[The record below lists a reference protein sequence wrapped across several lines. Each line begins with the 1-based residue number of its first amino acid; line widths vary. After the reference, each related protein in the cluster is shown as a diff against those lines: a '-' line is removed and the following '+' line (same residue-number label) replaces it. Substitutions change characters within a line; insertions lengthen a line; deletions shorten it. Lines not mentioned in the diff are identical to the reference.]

1 MVIAIGP
8 IFLWKPSLCLSGRG
22 ISGPW
27 TWIRFRGHYCHPQCM
42 SKSATD
48 LVFVKLLFRWSEL
61 WYSGFSNLTCTSP
74 SWQNI
79 SKLDFTSSKI
89 LTFVREATVR
99 RWGWGRGSLRASN
112 PASCLWF
119 ALGTIRSLI
128 TYGGSVISIETCI
141 SLQGAWSRWCYT
153 HWRACRILLPGLCDI
168 DMVLVPVCVTRLRV
182 CSIIWSPCCVRCRTS
197 MLQESSGNHK
207 RWSSL
212 IFSLQGLFP
221 YKPLPH
227 QDPQGVLSSIW
238 RRSII
243 EISCYCSFWPQTDR
257 QACMN
262 KHSSCF
268 V

>member
-1 MVIAIGP
+1 MVSAIGP

-27 TWIRFRGHYCHPQCM
+27 TWIRFLGHYCHPQCM

-99 RWGWGRGSLRASN
+99 RWEWGRGSLRASN

-128 TYGGSVISIETCI
+128 TYGGSVISIEICI
-141 SLQGAWSRWCYT
+141 SLQTKRCVE
-153 HWRACRILLPGLCDI
+153 L
-168 DMVLVPVCVTRLRV
+168 MVLHTLK
-182 CSIIWSPCCVRCRTS
+182 SLSYTS
-197 MLQESSGNHK
+197 AGIVWYRHGDRSSV
-207 RWSSL
+207 SL
-212 IFSLQGLFP
+212 G
-221 YKPLPH
+221 
-227 QDPQGVLSSIW
+227 
-238 RRSII
+238 
-243 EISCYCSFWPQTDR
+243 
-257 QACMN
+257 
-262 KHSSCF
+262 
-268 V
+268 